1 MIPHPARSRRRIAS
15 ALALASLALATAPG
29 VAAAE
34 DPFDTTVR
42 RDLSF
47 YESQLR
53 RTSASMSSSTYP
65 LYTESSG
72 AWRTTGGTTS
82 WTPGFFP
89 GSLWFAYEATGDAK
103 LRTDAQARQAPIEVQ
118 KTLSRGDLGFRL
130 FTAYG
135 NAHRLTGTASYK
147 QVALTAAGTL
157 AARYSSKTGSVR
169 ANWPAGGSSDYIVTS
184 DVMPSLGLLFWGA
197 RNGGNAAWRDMAIQH
212 ALRARAN
219 HVRPDG
225 GSYHVV
231 NYSPTTGAVKH
242 RGTAQGAAD
251 ESTWAR
257 GQAWM
262 VYGFTDAFRETK
274 DARFLESANK
284 TADYFMSHL
293 RTDKIPFWDF
303 QAPGIPNAPLDSS
316 ASAVVASALL
326 DLARHDTDAG
336 RRAKH
341 AADARELITALSSS
355 EYLANTTPGFAAVL
369 KHGTANVPSD
379 QGIDRGLTY
388 GDYYFG
394 EALLRL
400 RRVAPS
406 TPELGVAAVS
416 AKAVDGTN
424 VASNAVDGN
433 LATRWSANGDGQW
446 LTLDL
451 GAVQPVTKLALA
463 YHQGNVRA
471 GRFDVLLS
479 QDGANFSKV
488 AGAVTSAS
496 TLERETYDFADAAAR
511 YVRIVGH
518 GNTTS
523 TFNSIAEVDVH

>member
-1 MIPHPARSRRRIAS
+1 MTSLPARSRSRIAT
-15 ALALASLALATAPG
+15 ALALASVALAAAPG

-34 DPFDTTVR
+34 DPFDVAVR
-42 RDLSF
+42 KDLSF

-53 RTSASMSSSTYP
+53 RTSASMSNSTYP
-65 LYTESSG
+65 LHTEPSG

-157 AARYSSKTGSVR
+157 AGRYSATTGSVR
-169 ANWPAGGSSDYIVTS
+169 ANWPSGGSSDFIVTS
-184 DVMPSLGLLFWGA
+184 DVMPSLNLLFWGA
-197 RNGGNAAWRDMAIQH
+197 RNGGKAAWRDMAIQH
-212 ALRARAN
+212 ALKARAN

-231 NYSPTTGAVKH
+231 NYSPTTGGVKK

-251 ESTWAR
+251 ESTWSR

-262 VYGFTDAFRETK
+262 VYGFTDAYRETK

-293 RTDKIPFWDF
+293 RADRIPFWDF

-326 DLARHDTDAG
+326 DLARHDTDPD

-341 AADARELITALSSS
+341 LANARELISALSSS
-355 EYLANTTPGFAAVL
+355 QYLADTTPDFAAVL

-379 QGIDRGLTY
+379 QGIDSGLTY

-400 RRVAPS
+400 RRVVPS
-406 TPELGVAAVS
+406 TPELPVAAVS

-424 VASNAVDGN
+424 VARNAVDDD

-446 LTLDL
+446 LNVDL
-451 GAVQPVTKLALA
+451 GSLQTVSKLALA

-471 GRFDVLLS
+471 GRFDVQLS
-479 QDGANFSKV
+479 KDGVTFTKV
-488 AGAVTSAS
+488 AGALTSAS
-496 TLERETYDFADAAAR
+496 TLGRETYDFADASAR

-523 TFNSIAEVDVH
+523 TFNSITEVDVH